1 VRQAIGLP
9 TVGEFADVHALVDL
23 AVRAE
28 EHGWDGVHL
37 WDHLLYHEPGWQVT
51 SSLVAASA
59 VAQATSR
66 LNILLTVVLPRRQ
79 VQDVARDMATLD
91 ALSRGRLTLITII
104 GSMDSEYADF
114 GLDPDMRQRG
124 RELDARLERMTQL
137 WSQWEVPDIPIWCGA
152 RWPRKVGLRRAARW
166 DGAMVTFAGQREG
179 NVPVAEFAQAAQ
191 FLRDQAPRAVEL
203 AVEGG
208 TAPGDSLSSYVE
220 AGMTWWI
227 EAFGWWRGGPSQAL
241 QRTSAGPL

>member
-1 VRQAIGLP
+1 
-9 TVGEFADVHALVDL
+9 
-23 AVRAE
+23 
-28 EHGWDGVHL
+28 
-37 WDHLLYHEPGWQVT
+37 
-51 SSLVAASA
+51 
-59 VAQATSR
+59 
-66 LNILLTVVLPRRQ
+66 
-79 VQDVARDMATLD
+79 
-91 ALSRGRLTLITII
+91 
-104 GSMDSEYADF
+104 MDSEYADF

-203 AVEGG
+203 AVEGR

-227 EAFGWWRGGPSQAL
+227 EAFGWWRGGLSQAL

>member
-137 WSQWEVPDIPIWCGA
+137 WSQWEVPYIPIWCGA
-152 RWPRKVGLRRAARW
+152 RWPRTVGLRRAARW

-203 AVEGG
+203 AVEGR
-208 TAPGDSLSSYVE
+208 TAPGDSLSSYAE

-227 EAFGWWRGGPSQAL
+227 EAFGWWRGGLSQAL

>member
-1 VRQAIGLP
+1 
-9 TVGEFADVHALVDL
+9 
-23 AVRAE
+23 
-28 EHGWDGVHL
+28 
-37 WDHLLYHEPGWQVT
+37 VT

-79 VQDVARDMATLD
+79 VQDVARDMATLE

-137 WSQWEVPDIPIWCGA
+137 WSQWEVPHVPIWCGA

-179 NVPVAEFAQAAQ
+179 NVSVAEFAQAAQ
-191 FLRDQAPRAVEL
+191 FLRNQAPRAVEL
-203 AVEGG
+203 AVEGR
-208 TAPGDSLSSYVE
+208 TAPGDSLSPYVE

-227 EAFGWWRGGPSQAL
+227 EAFGWWRGGLSQAH

>member
-1 VRQAIGLP
+1 
-9 TVGEFADVHALVDL
+9 
-23 AVRAE
+23 
-28 EHGWDGVHL
+28 
-37 WDHLLYHEPGWQVT
+37 VT

-137 WSQWEVPDIPIWCGA
+137 WSQWEVPYIPIWCGA
-152 RWPRKVGLRRAARW
+152 RWPRTVGLRRAARW

-203 AVEGG
+203 AVEGR
-208 TAPGDSLSSYVE
+208 TAPGDSLSSYAE

-227 EAFGWWRGGPSQAL
+227 EAFGWWRGGLSQAL

>member
-1 VRQAIGLP
+1 
-9 TVGEFADVHALVDL
+9 
-23 AVRAE
+23 
-28 EHGWDGVHL
+28 
-37 WDHLLYHEPGWQVT
+37 
-51 SSLVAASA
+51 
-59 VAQATSR
+59 
-66 LNILLTVVLPRRQ
+66 
-79 VQDVARDMATLD
+79 
-91 ALSRGRLTLITII
+91 
-104 GSMDSEYADF
+104 
-114 GLDPDMRQRG
+114 MRQRG

-137 WSQWEVPDIPIWCGA
+137 WSQWEVPYIPIWCGA

-203 AVEGG
+203 AVEGR

-227 EAFGWWRGGPSQAL
+227 EAFGWWRGGLSQAL